1 MHSPKHA
8 KLPVVP
14 PRIFDV
20 ARLDLAESFVSDLI
34 VRRIGAEGTS
44 SLSSLCNALRLTR
57 PVVESIFHD
66 LRHQKLI
73 EVKGLT
79 SPDPRHAIGE
89 DYSFSLT
96 VAGGRLAS
104 ERAGATQYIGPTPV
118 SLPAYTATV
127 RAQRA
132 KLKLSRELLRDILSE
147 LVLPES
153 VIGQIGPALY
163 SQRSLF
169 LYGPTG
175 NGKTSVAERLVRA
188 YQDLVL
194 IPYAVE
200 VDGQVIA
207 VYDPAV
213 HKKANVEL
221 EEMDARWVI
230 CQRPCVMAGGEL
242 TARMLDLDLDE
253 GSNIYAAPLQM
264 KANNGILV
272 IDDFGRQTMSPQQL
286 LNRWIVPFDR
296 HVDYLALRYGV
307 KFEIP
312 FEIMVVFATNL
323 DPNSLADEAFLRR
336 IPNKIHIKSPD
347 AQAFDTIFERLLEQR
362 KIVGAAGA
370 AEYLRNLC
378 LRLNRGKLR
387 ACHPRDICDILDW
400 ISGFEGQPAQ
410 ADPET
415 LETAA
420 DLYFAHLETPELD
433 S

>member
-1 MHSPKHA
+1 MHSPKRP
-8 KLPVVP
+8 KLPVIP
-14 PRIFDV
+14 PKIFHV
-20 ARLDLAESFVSDLI
+20 EKLDLAESFVTDLI

-44 SLSSLCNALRLTR
+44 SLSSLCNALKLTR

-73 EVKGLT
+73 EVKGLA
-79 SPDPRHAIGE
+79 SPDPRHSIGE

-96 VAGGRLAS
+96 LAGVRLAS

-132 KLKLSRELLRDILSE
+132 KLKLSRELMREILSD

-153 VIGQIGPALY
+153 VIGQLGPALY
-163 SQRSLF
+163 SQRCLF
-169 LYGPTG
+169 LYGLTG
-175 NGKTSVAERLVRA
+175 NGKTSVAERLARA
-188 YQDLVL
+188 YQDLAL

-230 CQRPCVMAGGEL
+230 CQRPCVVAGGEL
-242 TARMLDLDLDE
+242 TARMLDLHLDE
-253 GSNIYAAPLQM
+253 GSNVYAAPLQM

-286 LNRWIVPFDR
+286 LNRWIAPFDR
-296 HVDYLALRYGV
+296 HIDYLALRYGV

-312 FEIMVVFATNL
+312 FETMVVFATNL

-362 KIVGAAGA
+362 KIDAAPGAT
-370 AEYLRNLC
+370 ECLRNLC
-378 LRLNRGKLR
+378 LRMNRGKLR
-387 ACHPRDICDILDW
+387 ACHPRDICDILEW
-400 ISGFEGQPAQ
+400 ISGFEGQPVQ
-410 ADPET
+410 ANPKT
-415 LETAA
+415 LEAA
-420 DLYFAHLETPELD
+420 AEMYFAHLDAPELD